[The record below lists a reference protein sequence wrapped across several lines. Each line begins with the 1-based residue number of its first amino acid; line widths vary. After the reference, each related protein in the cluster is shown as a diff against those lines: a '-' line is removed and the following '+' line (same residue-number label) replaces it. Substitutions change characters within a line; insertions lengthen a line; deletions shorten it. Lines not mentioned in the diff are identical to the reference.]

1 MLLYIFI
8 TSSRCTALCA
18 IGIFI
23 VEELTYNKGHGRIHV
38 YTSLLLTSIMVS
50 ITRLGWFFKKTDIKS
65 QYFLSASSRH
75 SKPRFITS
83 LSANEITW
91 DRPVLILSRM
101 A

>member
-38 YTSLLLTSIMVS
+38 YTSLLLTSIMVC
-50 ITRLGWFFKKTDIKS
+50 ITRLGWFFKKTETDIKS
-65 QYFLSASSRH
+65 NYVRPKKKMWVSGFPTLPSFWTSKSR
-75 SKPRFITS
+75 P
-83 LSANEITW
+83 
-91 DRPVLILSRM
+91 
-101 A
+101 

>member
-1 MLLYIFI
+1 MLFYIFI

-50 ITRLGWFFKKTDIKS
+50 ITRLGWFLKKTETDIKS

-83 LSANEITW
+83 LSTNEITW
-91 DRPVLILSRM
+91 TGLC
-101 A
+101 